1 MNGRG
6 AKNAALTRARTS
18 HHCAQRSRSGG
29 NTRRGKRAMTVR
41 PLYHAY
47 RDYPLAPSWQE
58 RLRSANT
65 EYDLV
70 SVARDYL
77 AMFSFDEISSLPEP
91 CRPVRMVSAQDV
103 ADYAYVV
110 VRRHCDEGAGVETP
124 IHRIA
129 VFFANANARL
139 SELRLPGEQSA

>member
-1 MNGRG
+1 
-6 AKNAALTRARTS
+6 
-18 HHCAQRSRSGG
+18 
-29 NTRRGKRAMTVR
+29 MTVR
-41 PLYHAY
+41 PLYPSY

-58 RLRSANT
+58 RLRSAAT
-65 EYDLV
+65 ERDMV

-77 AMFSFDEISSLPEP
+77 ATFSFDEISSLPEA

-103 ADYAYVV
+103 ADYAYAV
-110 VRRHCDEGAGVETP
+110 VRHHCEDNAGVETP

-139 SELRLPGEQSA
+139 GELRLPGEETA

>member
-1 MNGRG
+1 MIV
-6 AKNAALTRARTS
+6 
-18 HHCAQRSRSGG
+18 RSLHPS
-29 NTRRGKRAMTVR
+29 
-41 PLYHAY
+41 Y

-58 RLRSANT
+58 RLRSAAS
-65 EYDLV
+65 ERDLV

-77 AMFSFDEISSLPEP
+77 ATFSYDEISSLPEH

-110 VRRHCDEGAGVETP
+110 VRRHCDDSCGVEAP

-139 SELRLPGEQSA
+139 GELRLPGEQSV